1 MSESGQCRR
10 ARRKGAS
17 FRPAG
22 LWGLGH
28 HHASVHLWSA
38 LAPKNMETMV
48 NAVFKWTTEGW
59 GWLYLLT
66 VFLLVVGCFVLM
78 VTKFGTLKL
87 GLKGDKPEFSNFA
100 WFAMLF
106 GAAIA
111 AGIVFW
117 GPAEPAYH
125 YMTPPP
131 YFGGEAKTAEAA
143 PTP

>member
-1 MSESGQCRR
+1 MSEPTGSGDAPAVRER
-10 ARRKGAS
+10 S
-17 FRPAG
+17 FDPMIFGVSATIT
-22 LWGLGH
+22 LLFI
-28 HHASVHLWSA
+28 LWSA
-38 LAPKNMETMV
+38 IAPESMEQVV

-66 VFLLVVGCFVLM
+66 AFLMVVGCIVLM
-78 VTKFGTLKL
+78 VTKFGTMKL
-87 GLKGDKPEFSNFA
+87 GVKGDRPEFSNFA

-125 YMTPPP
+125 YIEP
-131 YFGGEAKTAEAA
+131 AA
-143 PTP
+143 LLRRRGQDG